1 MKLIDDL
8 DIFHGAISGLA
19 SKAPDEFNPKLYSN
33 FSDCRREALELWPHL
48 RLKLKRDQDKVPII
62 DAKLKEGIDLLDA
75 YQKALDDGQTPDPA
89 MRERGRDAL
98 WVIYNMNPSAFR

>member
-1 MKLIDDL
+1 MKLIEEL
-8 DIFHGAISGLA
+8 DSFHAQAGKLGSY
-19 SKAPDEFNPKLYSN
+19 APNEFPKGSMYDYYS
-33 FSDCRREALELWPHL
+33 CRDAVTESWQVL